1 MFGLDDAAAVSLILG
16 AGSMIGSAVNAHY
29 TYNRNKELDRRED
42 TSIQRRMADLK
53 AAGLNPYLALG
64 QGAGTTTGMAM
75 NLDTSSV
82 GNMAQAAFDLKN
94 QRETYKQN
102 QLYTKL
108 MEIELA
114 NARSDYLIQQ
124 EANKFNFGSFMG
136 GSPFNVYDKLGNFK
150 GYNFSQEF
158 NQDYYN
164 QWVNTMKNNNLM
176 NYNQSMFNL
185 GTQNYQNYLN
195 LVSDTVAPLVD
206 LGNLGVKIRGSK
218 SFIQSNN
225 RNATWIQ
232 GNMNNKNRNYNFNY
246 RR

>member
-1 MFGLDDAAAVSLILG
+1 MDPITVSALVG
-16 AGSMIGSAVNAHY
+16 AGASMLGSAINSQY
-29 TYNRNKELDRRED
+29 TYLRNKELDRRDD

-64 QGAGTTTGMAM
+64 QGAGVTTGMTM
-75 NLDTSSV
+75 GFDTSQA
-82 GNMAQAAFDLKN
+82 GNMAQTAFDLRN

-124 EANKFNFGSFMG
+124 EANKFNFGNFMG

-158 NQDYYN
+158 DKDYYN

-176 NYNQSMFNL
+176 NYNQSLFNL
-185 GTQNYQNYLN
+185 GTQNYKNYLN

-206 LGNLGVKIRGSK
+206 LGNLGVKIRGNK
-218 SFIQSNN
+218 NFNTNNN
-225 RNATWIQ
+225 RSATWIQ
-232 GNMNNKNRNYNFNY
+232 GNMTHKNYNY
-246 RR
+246 AR

>member
-1 MFGLDDAAAVSLILG
+1 MDPITISALVG
-16 AGSMIGSAVNAHY
+16 AGASMLGSALNSQYVY
-29 TYNRNKELDRRED
+29 QRNKELDRRED
-42 TSIQRRMADLK
+42 TAIRRRMEDLK

-64 QGAGTTTGMAM
+64 QGAGNTTGMTM
-75 NLDTSSV
+75 GFDTSQAGS
-82 GNMAQAAFDLKN
+82 MAQVAYDLRN

-136 GSPFNVYDKLGNFK
+136 GSPFNAYDKLGNFK

-195 LVSDTVAPLVD
+195 LVSDTVQPLVD

-225 RNATWIQ
+225 KNATWLQ
-232 GNMNNKNRNYNFNY
+232 GNMNNTNRNYNYNY